1 MVTRSSLDAPLRR
14 SLSPGQLEEISSR
27 GELSKKIVEEEDF
40 SRADTR
46 PTAKYLDG
54 SLTQIGNMSLTG
66 DQRFLV
72 LNGNKKGGFLFVY
85 DSVAQGKMI
94 SKVDLLKLEKLE
106 IANKMVG
113 TSLIVK
119 EKDRSAVTFY
129 AHDSKDLSN
138 WGVAIALNYLACL
151 PPDADPAPGVSD
163 QLRQKALSSTKQ
175 SDRQTDEL
183 MEQIYATIGDSNAVL
198 TTEEDKLE
206 VLDQVL
212 RKLRG
217 FDMNAGAQHNE
228 LPGIASLLVRN
239 GVGKAKENFWLIIIA
254 VEHLVQPIL
263 DSWQD
268 VKPRIVM
275 DVLGWI
281 MDFEELL
288 SDFCIEI
295 EASAKFS
302 RCFLTHRPTTSLLL
316 FPERL
321 IRFSV
326 GPNTMLLS
334 PQLAL
339 ASSAIFNS
347 SRLMQTDQ
355 SRNPSL

>member
-1 MVTRSSLDAPLRR
+1 MFSSELQQHWPLLWLLYAPLRR
-14 SLSPGQLEEISSR
+14 SLSPGQLEEISSHA
-27 GELSKKIVEEEDF
+27 ELPRKVIEEEDF

-54 SLTQIGNMSLTG
+54 SLTQIGAMSLTG

-72 LNGNKKGGFLFVY
+72 LNGNKKDGFLFVY

-94 SKVDLLKLEKLE
+94 CKVDLLKLEKLE

-119 EKDRSAVTFY
+119 ERDRGAVTFY

-151 PPDADPAPGVSD
+151 PLGADPAPGVSE

-183 MEQIYATIGDSNAVL
+183 MEQVYATIGDSCAVY

-206 VLDQVL
+206 VLGQVL

-217 FDMNAGAQHNE
+217 FDMNSGSQHNE
-228 LPGIASLLVRN
+228 LPGIASLLVKN

-288 SDFCIEI
+288 SDFCIDI
-295 EASAKFS
+295 EAGAKFS
-302 RCFLTHRPTTSLLL
+302 RFVLTYHPTLSLLL
-316 FPERL
+316 F
-321 IRFSV
+321 
-326 GPNTMLLS
+326 T
-334 PQLAL
+334 
-339 ASSAIFNS
+339 
-347 SRLMQTDQ
+347 
-355 SRNPSL
+355 